1 MKLMTKY
8 NRIGLWFTI
17 AAMVIT
23 GLVYYFTISYI
34 LSGQVDQDLVTE
46 EKEVLDYV
54 KSNGRLP
61 HVLDLENLKISFE
74 PSASPVKREF
84 HDEAFFDK
92 RENETES
99 GRQLTSSV
107 VVQGQLYR
115 IRIIESKVETD
126 DLVRLIFEVTL
137 TIIAVLLIGLFVLNR
152 FVVRNLWRPFYAILH
167 QITRFNLTDQNK
179 ISKVE
184 TGIDEFKLM
193 NDEIASMSRRVNR
206 DYQELKNF
214 TENAAHEL
222 MTPLSLVNFKMDNLV
237 QEGLVSDRQGVLVEE
252 IYQTLAKMKKL
263 NKSMLMLA
271 RIENRLFDER
281 ERIDLANAVRDA
293 LIQFEELFRKRG
305 IKVST
310 AIESAEIVVNV
321 NVLPVLLNNL
331 LSNAV
336 NHNYQNGKILITVS
350 KGYMS
355 IANTGTNKPLDANA
369 IFQRFYKAAGSEGT
383 GLGLTLI
390 KEICDAFGF
399 TLQYEFHKG
408 LHVFELRF

>member
-1 MKLMTKY
+1 MSKY
-8 NRIGLWFTI
+8 NRIGLWFAV

-34 LSGQVDQDLVTE
+34 LNGQVDQDLVTE

-61 HVLDLENLKISFE
+61 AVLDLENLKISFE
-74 PSASPVKREF
+74 PSVAPVKRAF
-84 HDEAFFDK
+84 RDAAFFDK

-107 VVQGQLYR
+107 VVQGKLYR
-115 IRIIESKVETD
+115 FSIIESKAETD
-126 DLVRLIFEVTL
+126 DLAWLIFEVTL
-137 TIIAVLLIGLFVLNR
+137 MIIAVLLTGLFVLNR
-152 FVVRNLWRPFYAILH
+152 LVVRQLWQPFYAILSE
-167 QITRFNLTDQNK
+167 ITRFNLTDQNN
-179 ISKVE
+179 ISKIN
-184 TGIDEFKLM
+184 TRIDEFRLM
-193 NDEIASMSRRVNR
+193 NDEITSMSSRVIR
-206 DYQELKNF
+206 DYQDLKNF

-281 ERIDLANAVRDA
+281 ESIDLANAMCDA
-293 LIQFEELFRKRG
+293 LKQFEELFRKRG
-305 IKVST
+305 INVST
-310 AIESAEIVVNV
+310 AIGSAEIVINAD
-321 NVLPVLLNNL
+321 VLPVLLNNL
-331 LSNAV
+331 LSNAAS
-336 NHNYQNGKILITVS
+336 HNCQNGKILITVS
-350 KGYMS
+350 QGYMS
-355 IANTGTNKPLDANA
+355 IANTGTNKPLDAGA
-369 IFQRFYKAAGSEGT
+369 VFQRFYKAAGSEGT

-390 KEICDAFGF
+390 KEICDTFGII
-399 TLQYEFHKG
+399 LRYDFHQG
-408 LHVFELRF
+408 LHIFELTF